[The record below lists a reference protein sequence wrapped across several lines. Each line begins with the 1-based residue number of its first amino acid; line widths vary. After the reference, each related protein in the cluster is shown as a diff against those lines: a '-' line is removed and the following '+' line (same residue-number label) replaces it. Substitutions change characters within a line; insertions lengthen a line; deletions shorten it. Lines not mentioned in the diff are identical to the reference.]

1 MKRIYMDHA
10 ATTPAD
16 LRVME
21 AMAPYFS
28 ERYGN
33 ASSLYTEGQEAKEA
47 LESARERVAGLINC
61 RPDEVVFTSG
71 GTESDNLALK
81 GIAYAQKVRGRHII
95 TTAIEHHAILHPCE
109 WLEKQGYEVT
119 YLPVDKYGMV
129 KIASLEEA
137 IRKDTILISV
147 MHANNEIGTIE
158 PIAEIGRIA
167 RERGITFHT
176 DAVQTVGKIP
186 VDVQAMHVDLLS
198 ISGHKLYGPKG
209 VGALYVRKGI
219 RVEPILLG
227 GGHERGKRS
236 GTENIPGIVG
246 LGMACQLA
254 KEEMGAEGERL
265 RGLRDRLIKGVSE
278 RIENS
283 WLNGHPTERLPNNAN
298 FSFRFVE
305 GESLVLELD
314 FNGIAV
320 NTGSACSS
328 KSLEPSHVLTA
339 IGLRPEDTHGSLR
352 FTLGRAN
359 TEGDVDYVLETLP
372 KAVGKFRAISPFKE
386 GFPVE

>member
-1 MKRIYMDHA
+1 MDHA

-16 LRVME
+16 PRVME
-21 AMAPYFS
+21 AMLPYFS

-33 ASSLYTEGQEAKEA
+33 ASSLYAEGQEAKEA

-71 GTESDNLALK
+71 GTESDNTALK
-81 GIAYAQKVRGRHII
+81 GIAHAQKVKGKHII
-95 TTAIEHHAILHPCE
+95 TTAIEHHAVLHPCE

-129 KIASLEEA
+129 RMDSLEGA

-158 PIAEIGRIA
+158 PIAEIGRMA
-167 RERGITFHT
+167 RERGIAFHT

-246 LGMACQLA
+246 LGTACQLA
-254 KEEMGAEGERL
+254 REEMGAEGERL
-265 RGLRDRLIKGVSE
+265 RSLRDRLIQGVSG
-278 RIENS
+278 IENS

-359 TEGDVDYVLETLP
+359 TEGDIDYVLETLP